1 MPELPE
7 VETIRRS
14 LTPLLL
20 GKRVEGLEV
29 YSPDVLIEYGK
40 VTVLTGIVFALRRRG
55 KYLMIDLREDKSRP
69 KHLSTIVVH
78 FRMTGKLLYKDHF
91 EEAAKHTHVRFHL
104 SDPLQEM
111 SFLDFNDLRR
121 FGKVWLLP
129 PGEEKLDPGFARL
142 GPEPL
147 SDEWT
152 AADFLAQIKRR
163 PRSTIKSL
171 LLNQEV
177 VAGIGN
183 IYCDEALF
191 RAGIHP
197 ARRNQTLSEEE
208 VLNLQQA
215 VREVIADGIG
225 HQGTSFSDYVDGLG
239 NKGHFQLQL
248 RVFQQEGKKCS
259 VCGSEIEKI
268 RVGGRGTHFCPH
280 CQQLGV
286 TFLEAT
292 KELS

>member
-7 VETIRRS
+7 VETIRSS
-14 LTPLLL
+14 LAPLLL

-29 YSPDVLIEYGK
+29 YSPGVVIEYGN
-40 VTVLTGIVFALRRRG
+40 VTVLTAIVFALRRRG
-55 KYLMIDLREDKSRP
+55 KYLMIDLREDTSRP
-69 KHLSTIVVH
+69 KHLSTIMVH

-91 EEAAKHTHVRFHL
+91 AEAAKHTHVRFYL
-104 SDPLQEM
+104 SDTLGEM
-111 SFLDFNDLRR
+111 SFLDFNDVRR

-129 PGEEKLDPGFARL
+129 PGGESLDPGFSRL

-147 SDEWT
+147 SEEWT
-152 AADFLAQIKRR
+152 AADFIAQIKRR

-197 ARRNQTLSEEE
+197 ARSNETLSKEEA
-208 VLNLQQA
+208 LNLQQA
-215 VREVIADGIG
+215 VREVITEGIG

-239 NKGHFQLQL
+239 NRGHFQLQL
-248 RVFQQEGKKCS
+248 RVFQKEGKTCD

-268 RVGGRGTHFCPH
+268 RLGGRGTHFCPC
-280 CQQLGV
+280 CQPYLV
-286 TFLEAT
+286 D
-292 KELS
+292 KK

>member
-29 YSPDVLIEYGK
+29 YSPDVLIEYDN
-40 VTVLTGIVFALRRRG
+40 VTVVTGIIFALRRRG
-55 KYLMIDLREDKSRP
+55 KYLLIDLREGTSRP
-69 KHLSTIVVH
+69 KHLSTIMVH

-91 EEAAKHTHVRFHL
+91 EDVAKHTHVRFYL
-104 SDPLQEM
+104 SDTLGEM
-111 SFLDFNDLRR
+111 CYLDFNDVRR

-129 PGEEKLDPGFARL
+129 PGGESMDPGFAGL

-147 SDEWT
+147 SAEWT
-152 AADFLAQIKRR
+152 AADFLAQIKHH
-163 PRSTIKSL
+163 PRSTVKSL

-197 ARRNQTLSEEE
+197 ARQNETLSEEE

-215 VREVIADGIG
+215 VREVIAEGIG
-225 HQGTSFSDYVDGLG
+225 HRGTSFSDYVDGLG
-239 NKGHFQLQL
+239 NRGNFQLEL
-248 RVFQQEGKKCS
+248 RVFQQEGKACS
-259 VCGSEIEKI
+259 VCGTAIEKI
-268 RVGGRGTHFCPH
+268 RVSGRGTHFCPR
-280 CQQLGV
+280 CQPRLID
-286 TFLEAT
+286 
-292 KELS
+292 KERLAR

>member
-14 LTPLLL
+14 LAPLLL

-29 YSPDVLIEYGK
+29 YSPGVVIEYGN

-55 KYLMIDLREDKSRP
+55 KYLMIDLREDTSKQ
-69 KHLSTIVVH
+69 KHLSTIMVH

-91 EEAAKHTHVRFHL
+91 EDVAKHTHVRFCL
-104 SDPLQEM
+104 SDTLREL
-111 SFLDFNDLRR
+111 SFLDFNDVRR

-129 PGEEKLDPGFARL
+129 PGGESMDPGFSRL

-147 SDEWT
+147 SEEWT
-152 AADFLAQIKRR
+152 SADFIAQIKRR

-197 ARRNQTLSEEE
+197 ARLNETLSKEDA
-208 VLNLQQA
+208 LNLQQA
-215 VREVIADGIG
+215 VREVIAEGIG

-239 NKGHFQLQL
+239 NRGHFQLQL
-248 RVFQQEGKKCS
+248 RVFQKEGKTCD

-268 RVGGRGTHFCPH
+268 RLGGRGTHFCPH
-280 CQQLGV
+280 CQPRLV
-286 TFLEAT
+286 D
-292 KELS
+292 KE